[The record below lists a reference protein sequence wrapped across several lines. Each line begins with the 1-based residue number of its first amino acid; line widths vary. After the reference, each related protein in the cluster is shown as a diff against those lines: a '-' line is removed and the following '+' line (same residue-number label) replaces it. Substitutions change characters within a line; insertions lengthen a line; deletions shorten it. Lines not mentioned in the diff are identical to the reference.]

1 MLGRRKAKGRE
12 NLVGSLGALQAGD
25 LLEDGGVEAMSWCD
39 ERGVGHQGT
48 TQERQIPEEVEDL
61 VARGFIRC
69 AQPLGVDHTA
79 AAEDNRVAQ
88 GAALTAGANHAS
100 NVVLHGAVVLRLE
113 GADVDD
119 QFFFTL
125 GCRLSEADPSM
136 LQDYAGDE
144 LALSEFLARVDL
156 SQPKNLSQSEAILEI
171 IRLMQQAAQK
181 PKSSTK

>member
-1 MLGRRKAKGRE
+1 MKLRALTIAGLMGVGISVTWPVDGKAGISLACADSDETLSGQTLAKLKADFAKPD
-12 NLVGSLGALQAGD
+12 NLVFSKVA
-25 LLEDGGVEAMSWCD
+25 
-39 ERGVGHQGT
+39 
-48 TQERQIPEEVEDL
+48 EEVL
-61 VARGFIRC
+61 
-69 AQPLGVDHTA
+69 
-79 AAEDNRVAQ
+79 
-88 GAALTAGANHAS
+88 
-100 NVVLHGAVVLRLE
+100 